1 MDYKAH
7 GVANSQTRLSDLKVH
22 FHYGAGELGSVS
34 PFDR

>member
-7 GVANSQTRLSDLKVH
+7 GVANSWTGLSDLNFH